1 MQHQDAEA
9 VSFSAAFFSTLRI
22 LWQWSMLSS
31 EKKNNS
37 FLSILPYKEVV
48 QQKDQKE

>member
-9 VSFSAAFFSTLRI
+9 VSLSAAFFSTLRI

-31 EKKNNS
+31 EKKNS